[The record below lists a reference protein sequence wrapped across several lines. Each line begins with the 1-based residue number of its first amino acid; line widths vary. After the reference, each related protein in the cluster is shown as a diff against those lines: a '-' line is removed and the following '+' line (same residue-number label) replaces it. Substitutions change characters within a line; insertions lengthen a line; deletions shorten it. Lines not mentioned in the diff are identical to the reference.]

1 MRRLPLGGFAA
12 AILVAVAAR
21 SPAQTP
27 PTQEPPFQKQPP
39 TPRQVYGPAQPE
51 ELMAL
56 AINPDIY
63 QRRNVVT
70 RGYLGLLPGDRWEL
84 SDGGARLMLIP
95 VVELS
100 ATGLRE
106 QLGHRI
112 EVTGIIR
119 VLPDHQ
125 GVCCPRCTPPM
136 PQSVCDDP
144 ALPALPDRRPEW
156 PRGSIT
162 ATGVVDIENYRAGE
176 SRRRATSTIGDAL
189 ARPPEAAGKNVRIVG
204 RFRGANLFGDLPAD
218 TRRAAGDWVLQD
230 GEQAI
235 WVTGRPPKGKG
246 FDLDPGNKLDTGR
259 WLEVEGKLEA
269 MGNVAYLKA
278 SRVQLV
284 ARPTAP
290 AEEKP

>member
-1 MRRLPLGGFAA
+1 LRRSRAALVSVFAILAA
-12 AILVAVAAR
+12 AGQ
-21 SPAQTP
+21 AQAP
-27 PTQEPPFQKQPP
+27 PTQQPPLQKQPP
-39 TPRQVYGPAQPE
+39 TPRQQYGPAQPE

-56 AINPDIY
+56 AISPEEY

-70 RGYLGLLPGDRWEL
+70 RGYLGFLPGDRWLL
-84 SDGGARLMLIP
+84 SDGGAQLMLIP

-106 QLGHRI
+106 LLGHRI

-119 VLPDHQ
+119 VLPEHQ
-125 GVCCPRCTPPM
+125 GGCRLDGRSV

-144 ALPALPDRRPEW
+144 DLPALPDRRPDW
-156 PRGSIT
+156 PHGSIT

-176 SRRRATSTIGDAL
+176 SRRVTSSIGDAL
-189 ARPPEAAGKNVRIVG
+189 ASPAAKAGKSVRVVG
-204 RFRGANLFGDLPAD
+204 RFRGANLFGDLPAE
-218 TRRAAGDWVLQD
+218 TRRAPGDWVLQD
-230 GEQAI
+230 GDLAL

-259 WLEVEGKLEA
+259 WLEVEGKFEA
-269 MGNVAYLKA
+269 TGPVAYLKA

-284 ARPTAP
+284 ARPAP
-290 AEEKP
+290 PSEERP

>member
-1 MRRLPLGGFAA
+1 LRRSRAALVSVFFVLAA
-12 AILVAVAAR
+12 AGR
-21 SPAQTP
+21 AQTP
-27 PTQEPPFQKQPP
+27 PTQQPPRERELP
-39 TPRQVYGPAQPE
+39 TPRQQYGPAQPE
-51 ELMAL
+51 ELTAL
-56 AINPDIY
+56 AISPDEY

-70 RGYLGLLPGDRWEL
+70 RGYLGILPGDRWLL
-84 SDGGARLMLIP
+84 SDGGAQLMLIP

-106 QLGHRI
+106 MLGHRI

-119 VLPDHQ
+119 VLPERQ
-125 GVCCPRCTPPM
+125 GSCCPLCRPPI

-162 ATGVVDIENYRAGE
+162 ATGVVDIENYRAAQTD
-176 SRRRATSTIGDAL
+176 RRGASTIGDAL
-189 ARPPEAAGKNVRIVG
+189 ASPAAKAGKSVRVVG

-230 GEQAI
+230 GDLAL
-235 WVTGRPPKGKG
+235 WVTGKPPKGKG
-246 FDLDPGNKLDTGR
+246 FDLDPGNKMDTGR
-259 WLEVEGKLEA
+259 WLEVEGKIEA
-269 MGNVAYLKA
+269 MGPVSYLKA

-284 ARPTAP
+284 ARPAAP
-290 AEEKP
+290 SEEKP

>member
-1 MRRLPLGGFAA
+1 MRGRRATLVP
-12 AILVAVAAR
+12 AIALLAVAGH
-21 SPAQTP
+21 AQPP
-27 PTQEPPFQKQPP
+27 PTEATPSPFKYP
-39 TPRQVYGPAQPE
+39 TPRQQYGPAQPE

-56 AINPDIY
+56 AMSPDNY

-70 RGYLGLLPGDRWEL
+70 RGYLDMLPDDRWEL
-84 SDGGARLMLIP
+84 SDGGAHLLLIP

-106 QLGHRI
+106 QLGHRV
-112 EVTGIIR
+112 EVTGIVR
-119 VLPDHQ
+119 VLPERQ
-125 GVCCPRCTPPM
+125 GTCCPRCQPPI

-144 ALPALPDRRPEW
+144 DLPALPDRRPEW
-156 PRGSIT
+156 PHGSIT

-176 SRRRATSTIGDAL
+176 SRRRPTSTIGDAL
-189 ARPPEAAGKNVRIVG
+189 GRPPEGAGKSVRIVG
-204 RFRGANLFGDLPAD
+204 RFRGSNLYGDLPAD
-218 TRRAAGDWVLQD
+218 TRRAAADWVLQD
-230 GEQAI
+230 GDHAV

-246 FDLDPGNKLDTGR
+246 FDLDPANKADTSR

-284 ARPTAP
+284 ARPAAQT
-290 AEEKP
+290 EKP

>member
-1 MRRLPLGGFAA
+1 LRFLPIARFASALFVLSA
-12 AILVAVAAR
+12 AGHAQPP
-21 SPAQTP
+21 PAPATP
-27 PTQEPPFQKQPP
+27 PPFKYP
-39 TPRQVYGPAQPE
+39 TPRQQYGPAQPE

-56 AINPDIY
+56 AMNPDFY

-70 RGYLGLLPGDRWEL
+70 RGYLDMLPGDRWLL
-84 SDGGARLMLIP
+84 SDVGAHLMLIP

-100 ATGLRE
+100 ATGLRA

-119 VLPDHQ
+119 ALPDHQ
-125 GVCCPRCTPPM
+125 GSCCPRCQPPI

-144 ALPALPDRRPEW
+144 DLPALPDRRPEW
-156 PRGSIT
+156 PHGSIT

-176 SRRRATSTIGDAL
+176 SRRRGTSTIGDAL
-189 ARPPEAAGKNVRIVG
+189 ARPPESAGKSVRVVG

-230 GEQAI
+230 GEHAV

-246 FDLDPGNKLDTGR
+246 FDLDPGNKMDTGR

-278 SRVQLV
+278 SSVQLV
-284 ARPTAP
+284 ARPAAS
-290 AEEKP
+290 AEEKR

>member
-1 MRRLPLGGFAA
+1 LRVALVPALALLAA
-12 AILVAVAAR
+12 AGH
-21 SPAQTP
+21 AQPP
-27 PTQEPPFQKQPP
+27 PTQAPPSPFKYP
-39 TPRQVYGPAQPE
+39 TPREQYGPAQPE

-56 AINPDIY
+56 AMNPENY
-63 QRRNVVT
+63 HRRNVVT
-70 RGYLGLLPGDRWEL
+70 RGYLDMLPGDRWLL
-84 SDGGARLMLIP
+84 SDGGAHLLLIP

-100 ATGLRE
+100 SAGLRE

-112 EVTGIIR
+112 EVTGIVR

-125 GVCCPRCTPPM
+125 GTCCPRCQPPIPM
-136 PQSVCDDP
+136 SVCEDPAQP
-144 ALPALPDRRPEW
+144 ALPHRSPEW
-156 PRGSIT
+156 PPGSP
-162 ATGVVDIENYRAGE
+162 V
-176 SRRRATSTIGDAL
+176 
-189 ARPPEAAGKNVRIVG
+189 PPEAAGKSVRIVG
-204 RFRGANLFGDLPAD
+204 RFRGANLYGDLPAT

-230 GEQAI
+230 GEQSV

-284 ARPTAP
+284 ARPLAP
-290 AEEKP
+290 SAEKP

>member
-1 MRRLPLGGFAA
+1 MRHLRVALAPTLALLAA
-12 AILVAVAAR
+12 AGL
-21 SPAQTP
+21 AQPP
-27 PTQEPPFQKQPP
+27 PTQAPPSPFKYP
-39 TPRQVYGPAQPE
+39 TPREQYGPAQPE

-56 AINPDIY
+56 AMNPENY
-63 QRRNVVT
+63 HRRNVVT
-70 RGYLGLLPGDRWEL
+70 RGYLDMLPDDRWLL
-84 SDGGARLMLIP
+84 SDGGAHLLLIP

-100 ATGLRE
+100 SAGLRE

-112 EVTGIIR
+112 EVTGIVR

-125 GVCCPRCTPPM
+125 GSCCPRCQPPTPM
-136 PQSVCDDP
+136 SVCEDP
-144 ALPALPDRRPEW
+144 ALPALPDRSPEW
-156 PRGSIT
+156 PHGSIT

-176 SRRRATSTIGDAL
+176 SRRRVASTIADAL
-189 ARPPEAAGKNVRIVG
+189 ARPPESAGKSVRIVG
-204 RFRGANLFGDLPAD
+204 RFRGANLFGDLPAE

-230 GEQAI
+230 GEHAV

-269 MGNVAYLKA
+269 MGNVGYLKA

-284 ARPTAP
+284 ARPA
-290 AEEKP
+290 ASSEEKR